1 MGSAGQSSV
10 QITFK
15 VNSVLREK
23 IDREREYTGG
33 TLSEFINDAV
43 KHYIDHLEQKRIDEA
58 RYAASKKRC
67 SFDTPGLHVI
77 RCELLM
83 KKGPEP
89 LEEFQQ
95 PLTLSSAVWST
106 LLEHSASHLLQAVP
120 PHLSD
125 SILAL

>member
-23 IDREREYTGG
+23 IDREREFTGG

-58 RYAASKKRC
+58 RYAMSKKRR
-67 SFDTPGLHVI
+67 SI
-77 RCELLM
+77 
-83 KKGPEP
+83 
-89 LEEFQQ
+89 
-95 PLTLSSAVWST
+95 A
-106 LLEHSASHLLQAVP
+106 P
-120 PHLSD
+120 PDSD
-125 SILAL
+125 SPFGAD